1 MGYELDR
8 LMNQYGVG
16 SPSLSYSGISKPV
29 DPGAFSYTAPA
40 EGVTGP
46 TEAEAR
52 SSWQALVDKY
62 NADSPTYAA
71 DQAAYQAF
79 KPLYSGRIASTPQYL
94 QSQYQTWKP
103 PTSQS
108 NIQKVQAW
116 LSANPMA
123 PDYQIKAKLA
133 EFGLDRQDLFNAT
146 GDYWGNTLTKNSPAG
161 VGGNT
166 EGLPSVVMPPKQPI
180 SPYADVSKP
189 PVPLQPPG
197 LGKLPYIP
205 PVVTSHEPVVP
216 ATPVTTR
223 EVPESLGI
231 DPLKPAKNYT
241 PLIFPSG
248 INEMTPQEKAGLYNS
263 LIGQGYTDNQ
273 IHIAA
278 NQQFGY
284 QPDDS
289 WAYLTN
295 LAKPLAINVTQDTAE
310 KDKAAEYNRLLKEGR
325 TDAQIRAAADTQ
337 FGKQSDYDW
346 NYLQQSANSLAGQ
359 KPTTGQPALT
369 FDPGTSAMNEQQKA
383 DYYNTLLGQG
393 YTDQQIH
400 ASANQQFGNQTN
412 TDWNYLTNLAAGKPA
427 FSIDTLGKGL
437 ERPLT
442 FDQSIG
448 GQSADQKAA
457 YYNSLIGQGYSDQQI
472 HNAANTAF
480 GNQSD
485 ADWGTLRG
493 LAGYSHGGS
502 VRTHFQSGGLNEM
515 AEKYNTVYAD
525 PQDVASVKFVAPG
538 DSNYTVVPVIGGR
551 LPTPEQAQMIQR
563 DIVKNKIQNP
573 FINLKDPSEQPTQ
586 ALADMPGA
594 GASREDQV
602 RTELMAMLNR
612 QQQSAYGEEY
622 RVARERSD
630 RETQAFQDMITKAV
644 AGQADQGPSQ
654 AEKYFRLA
662 AAFGAPTK
670 TGGLGESLG
679 NAAQVLSEYN
689 KEQRTAQRAGQM
701 QALQLGLQGQQA
713 RMTAARDEASQLRQL
728 TGEELKAGQ
737 ADKIK
742 LLDYY
747 MKALEPQSPEGKAAR
762 DKGLIPG
769 TKDYQEE
776 VGRQLGIKQDDVLA
790 LKRLLAETARG
801 NTAFAQSIAQQGLE
815 LRQTEAERKAQ
826 EAKRLTPTEMKLKS
840 ETEDLVSGLDASLAA
855 LSQAYKLNPT
865 TFDNSVI
872 DRAQRKILEEAGST
886 DPKVVNTRL
895 QENLLQEKALA
906 GLKAAFGSNPTE
918 GERAIL
924 LQVQGIGA
932 KSKEERKQIM
942 LTAAAALKT
951 KRMQQAKRLNEI
963 NQGLYRD
970 TTPAV
975 EGLE

>member
-46 TEAEAR
+46 TEAEAK

-62 NADSPTYAA
+62 QADQPTYAA

-94 QSQYQTWKP
+94 QSQYQTWRP
-103 PTSQS
+103 ATSQS

-123 PDYQIKAKLA
+123 PDYQIRAKLA

-161 VGGNT
+161 IGGNT
-166 EGLPSVVMPPKQPI
+166 EGLPSIVMPPKQPI

-197 LGKLPYIP
+197 LGTLPYIP
-205 PVVTSHEPVVP
+205 PVVTSHNPVVP

-223 EVPESLGI
+223 EVPTGPIITPLPPTTQERSQWPTASVAAYIRDQRLTPEQQAQAAIAFHVPQWQMDAARALLKSSDLTSVDAQSMDYARKVMI
-231 DPLKPAKNYT
+231 DPRLEAQN
-241 PLIFPSG
+241 
-248 INEMTPQEKAGLYNS
+248 NADEAAAGL
-263 LIGQGYTDNQ
+263 G
-273 IHIAA
+273 
-278 NQQFGY
+278 
-284 QPDDS
+284 
-289 WAYLTN
+289 WAYQAQPNTYSAKDLGVTVN
-295 LAKPLAINVTQDTAE
+295 AAMLDPTSATYRPDLAQAAKGLRSAMEGMNATDAAALYKKNQDAYGFTDADFNKYAPVSAPPSVATLAPITSTVAPASTAAIQQPSPVAVTQPVASTPSYTATGGASAGAKSYSLADLQSAMQIE
-310 KDKAAEYNRLLKEGR
+310 AGHGVTPEQMIKAASAGYGVNE
-325 TDAQIRAAADTQ
+325 ADVRSV
-337 FGKQSDYDW
+337 GK
-346 NYLQQSANSLAGQ
+346 SL
-359 KPTTGQPALT
+359 
-369 FDPGTSAMNEQQKA
+369 
-383 DYYNTLLGQG
+383 
-393 YTDQQIH
+393 
-400 ASANQQFGNQTN
+400 
-412 TDWNYLTNLAAGKPA
+412 
-427 FSIDTLGKGL
+427 
-437 ERPLT
+437 
-442 FDQSIG
+442 
-448 GQSADQKAA
+448 
-457 YYNSLIGQGYSDQQI
+457 
-472 HNAANTAF
+472 
-480 GNQSD
+480 
-485 ADWGTLRG
+485 G

-515 AEKYNTVYAD
+515 ASQYGVED
-525 PQDVASVKFVAPG
+525 
-538 DSNYTVVPVIGGR
+538 
-551 LPTPEQAQMIQR
+551 
-563 DIVKNKIQNP
+563 
-573 FINLKDPSEQPTQ
+573 QPTQ
-586 ALADMPGA
+586 IVPEYRSDPWGAMTQAQRDARPTIDEARAKREAGYAVPQLQLPTRGLADMPGA

-602 RTELMAMLNR
+602 RTELMAMLNK

-622 RVARERSD
+622 KVARERSD

-776 VGRQLGIKQDDVLA
+776 VGRQLGIKQDEALA
-790 LKRLLAETARG
+790 LKKLIAETARG
-801 NTAFAQSIAQQGLE
+801 NTVVAQSIAQQGLD

-826 EAKRLTPTEMKLKS
+826 EAKRLTPTEIKLKN
-840 ETEDLVSGLDASLAA
+840 EL
-855 LSQAYKLNPT
+855 KFLN
-865 TFDNSVI
+865 
-872 DRAQRKILEEAGST
+872 
-886 DPKVVNTRL
+886 
-895 QENLLQEKALA
+895 
-906 GLKAAFGSNPTE
+906 
-918 GERAIL
+918 
-924 LQVQGIGA
+924 
-932 KSKEERKQIM
+932 M
-942 LTAAAALKT
+942 
-951 KRMQQAKRLNEI
+951 
-963 NQGLYRD
+963 
-970 TTPAV
+970 
-975 EGLE
+975 